1 MATNYLVLCLVVTF
15 FALSFAR
22 PTHFNLSKVAT
33 HWADAAATW
42 YGSPDGFGSDGGS
55 CGYGTAVSQAPFS
68 SMVTGIGPSLYNNGK
83 ECGACYDVDLFN
95 IKSCWVNLNF
105 NSVVSPSVG
114 NSGDILCVWDPIM
127 FHKEN
132 STVSDYFIAIMGKW
146 LPNDKNLLIISV
158 YTPQEL
164 AEKKMLWQYLN
175 HVIDRWNG
183 DVNVMGD
190 FNEVLTVDERFGSIF
205 NARGA
210 AAFTSFISA
219 GGLLEIAS
227 SSRSVA
233 LSHL

>member
-1 MATNYLVLCLVVTF
+1 
-15 FALSFAR
+15 
-22 PTHFNLSKVAT
+22 
-33 HWADAAATW
+33 
-42 YGSPDGFGSDGGS
+42 
-55 CGYGTAVSQAPFS
+55 
-68 SMVTGIGPSLYNNGK
+68 
-83 ECGACYDVDLFN
+83 
-95 IKSCWVNLNF
+95 
-105 NSVVSPSVG
+105 
-114 NSGDILCVWDPIM
+114 M

-183 DVNVMGD
+183 DVNVIGD

-219 GGLLEIAS
+219 GGLLEVPSGCYSFTWSHKSAS
-227 SSRSVA
+227 KI
-233 LSHL
+233 